1 MVGGGRMTF
10 WCIVLTI
17 GFIVQGAYIRR
28 LEKEIEAIKSWYPFC
43 EIMKI
48 RIPKNKGGDSE

>member
-1 MVGGGRMTF
+1 MTTL
-10 WCIVLTI
+10 CLLVLVI
-17 GFIVQGAYIRR
+17 GLAIQGWQIRS

-48 RIPKNKGGDSE
+48 RISEDKGGDPE